1 MNIMLISVTERTR
14 EIGLR
19 KAVGA
24 NNFDILGQF
33 LLEAVFV
40 TGLGGIIGIATG
52 IMVSFLIAIGV
63 QFAGFEWAFI
73 VSPLSIVL
81 ALVVSAGIGLF
92 FGYYPA
98 LKASKL
104 DPIEALRYE

>member
-1 MNIMLISVTERTR
+1 
-14 EIGLR
+14 
-19 KAVGA
+19 
-24 NNFDILGQF
+24 
-33 LLEAVFV
+33 
-40 TGLGGIIGIATG
+40 IIGIVIG
-52 IMVSFLIAIGV
+52 IIVSFLIAIGV
-63 QFAGFEWAFI
+63 RFAGFDWAFVI
-73 VSPLSIVL
+73 SPSSIVL